1 MRYYNQTVFKPAI
14 AGCFAGFIVLGIIY
28 LYGFGLERFKPEAIR
43 NMMLSLGYWG
53 PLLYIICN
61 IVRPLFFFPA
71 AVLAVGGGLAFGPV
85 WGTIYLVIG
94 TAGGAALCFGA
105 ARLLGRDRLTAW
117 PKWAVLEELDNQ
129 AASHGFRT
137 VLLLRLAPVIP
148 WDAVSF
154 LAGLSKVSFRP
165 YVLATLVGSVP
176 GAIAFSCFGNILFK
190 SMPLAV
196 LVAVTIVIMSFSLQ
210 ALCRGRKAQ

>member
-1 MRYYNQTVFKPAI
+1 MRYYNQTVFRPAI

-28 LYGFGLERFKPEAIR
+28 VYGFGLERFKPEAIR
-43 NMMLSLGYWG
+43 NLMLSLGYWG

-71 AVLAVGGGLAFGPV
+71 VVLAIGGGLAFGPV
-85 WGTIYLVIG
+85 WGTVYLVIG

-154 LAGLSKVSFRP
+154 LAGLSKVRFYP
-165 YVLATLVGSVP
+165 YVLATLIGSVP
-176 GAIAFSCFGNILFK
+176 GAIAFSYFGNVLFK
-190 SMPLAV
+190 SLPMAV
-196 LVAVTIVIMSFSLQ
+196 LVAVIIVIMSLALQ
-210 ALCRGRKAQ
+210 ALCRGRKA